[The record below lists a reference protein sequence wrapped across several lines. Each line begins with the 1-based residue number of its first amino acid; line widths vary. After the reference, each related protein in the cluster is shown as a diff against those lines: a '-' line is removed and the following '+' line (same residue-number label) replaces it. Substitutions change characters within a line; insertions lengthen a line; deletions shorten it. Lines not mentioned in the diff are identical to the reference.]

1 MLPACTYVHLTQP
14 TDFDSL
20 HLLHYPS
27 GMVQKPHIIQ
37 ILGAK
42 IGSQIALASALAL
55 GLALG
60 ALPSAGFGQGLH
72 STSSSSPSAL
82 AQEQSREP
90 TSQAAEIVLRALGL
104 LGVSYKLGGN
114 SADSGLDCS
123 GLVRLVF
130 RETLGLVLPRRAED
144 IGRQSQ
150 SIESSQLAPGDLVF
164 FNTLRRAFSHV
175 GIYIGDNQF
184 VHAPSSGG
192 AVRVESLNK
201 PYWQQRFDGARRLLE
216 GSQQQRAA
224 SAALAQDAQALEQ
237 LLRQVQ
243 APKSESQ

>member
-1 MLPACTYVHLTQP
+1 
-14 TDFDSL
+14 
-20 HLLHYPS
+20 
-27 GMVQKPHIIQ
+27 MVP
-37 ILGAK
+37 GAVCAQ
-42 IGSQIALASALAL
+42 GQAP
-55 GLALG
+55 G
-60 ALPSAGFGQGLH
+60 AQVQQNSVAPEAV
-72 STSSSSPSAL
+72 
-82 AQEQSREP
+82 REP
-90 TSQAAEIVLRALGL
+90 ASQAAEIVLRALGL

-130 RETLGLVLPRRAED
+130 RETLGLVLPRRAEE

-150 SIESSQLAPGDLVF
+150 SIDSSQLAPGDLVF

-201 PYWQQRFDGARRLLE
+201 PYWQHRFDGARRLVE
-216 GSQQQRAA
+216 GSQQQRALN
-224 SAALAQDAQALEQ
+224 AAVTQDAQALEQ

-243 APKSESQ
+243 TPRTETP

>member
-1 MLPACTYVHLTQP
+1 MLPVATYVHLTQP
-14 TDFDSL
+14 CGFDSL
-20 HLLHYPS
+20 SRLNYPS
-27 GMVQKPHIIQ
+27 AMVQKAHIIQ
-37 ILGAK
+37 TLGAK
-42 IGSQIALASALAL
+42 IAGQFAIAL
-55 GLALG
+55 GLWLSAMPLG
-60 ALPSAGFGQGLH
+60 VYAQQASAG
-72 STSSSSPSAL
+72 
-82 AQEQSREP
+82 QEAAREP
-90 TSQAAEIVLRALGL
+90 ASQAAEIVLRALGL

-114 SADSGLDCS
+114 TADSGLDCS

-130 RETLGLVLPRRAED
+130 RETLGLVLPRRAEE

-150 SIESSQLAPGDLVF
+150 SIDTSQLAPGDLVF

-216 GSQQQRAA
+216 GSQQQRALN
-224 SAALAQDAQALEQ
+224 AAVTQDAQALEQ
-237 LLRQVQ
+237 LLKQVQ
-243 APKSESQ
+243 TPRTDSP

>member
-1 MLPACTYVHLTQP
+1 
-14 TDFDSL
+14 
-20 HLLHYPS
+20 
-27 GMVQKPHIIQ
+27 MVRKAYIIQ
-37 ILGAK
+37 TLGAR
-42 IGSQIALASALAL
+42 IAGQFAIAL
-55 GLALG
+55 GLWLSTVPG
-60 ALPSAGFGQGLH
+60 AACAQGLASGTSAQQSSAG
-72 STSSSSPSAL
+72 
-82 AQEQSREP
+82 QEAAREP
-90 TSQAAEIVLRALGL
+90 ASQAAEIVLRALGL

-130 RETLGLVLPRRAED
+130 RETLGLVLPRRAEE
-144 IGRQSQ
+144 IGRQSL
-150 SIESSQLAPGDLVF
+150 SIDTSQLAPGDLVF

-216 GSQQQRAA
+216 GSQQQRALN
-224 SAALAQDAQALEQ
+224 AAVSQDAQALEQ

-243 APKSESQ
+243 SPRTESP